1 MMTALE
7 KIATYEILGRSR
19 CDTILDILSKC
30 QNILGVR
37 RLIPE
42 NEGIEDKTGELFDVG
57 DDVGTVRV
65 TDKQTIFS
73 IMADG
78 INQVQNKMFS
88 DRFVSQSPR

>member
-1 MMTALE
+1 MMTTQE

-30 QNILGVR
+30 QDILGVR

-42 NEGIEDKTGELFDVG
+42 NEGIEDKTELFDVC